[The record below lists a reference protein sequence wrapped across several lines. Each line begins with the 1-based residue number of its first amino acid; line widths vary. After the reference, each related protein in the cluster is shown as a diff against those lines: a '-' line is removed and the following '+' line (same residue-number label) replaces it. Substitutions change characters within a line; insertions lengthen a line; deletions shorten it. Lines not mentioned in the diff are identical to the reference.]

1 MCAMQGHGLHQ
12 DRRRA
17 VTAVPDLTPEAMQDR
32 VRCVMQGHG
41 LTSARRAAT
50 RATVGHG
57 R

>member
-17 VTAVPDLTPEAMQDR
+17 ATAVPDPTPEAMQDR
-32 VRCVMQGHG
+32 VWCVMQGHG
-41 LTSARRAAT
+41 LTSARQAAT